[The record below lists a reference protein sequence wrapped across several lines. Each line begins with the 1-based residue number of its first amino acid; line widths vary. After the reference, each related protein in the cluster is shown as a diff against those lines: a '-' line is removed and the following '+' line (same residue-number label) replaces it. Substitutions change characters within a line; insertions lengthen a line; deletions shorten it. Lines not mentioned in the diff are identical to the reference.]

1 MAESMAPLDIAAKF
15 SSAHN
20 HCKGNRCPYVTGCT
34 GKPDT
39 CKLRDVAMVLRA
51 QEAEIDSLKITV
63 AGLRDIIL
71 MLQRYAAEQEE
82 INIRYRN
89 LVQAFQHGYKP
100 KRKLSHV
107 KYKRPVKP
115 RKKIPVEQMD
125 GDERYAQ
132 PDPPKNPPE
141 DPMVVI

>member
-1 MAESMAPLDIAAKF
+1 MSDSMKPFDIAATF

-20 HCKGNRCPYVTGCT
+20 HCKGNRCPYVSGCT

-39 CKLRDVAMVLRA
+39 CKLRDVAMVIRA

-63 AGLRDIIL
+63 AGLRDIIV

-82 INIRYRN
+82 INARYRN
-89 LVQAFQHGYKP
+89 LVQAFQKGYKP

-107 KYKRPVKP
+107 KGTRPVKP

-125 GDERYAQ
+125 GDVRYAL
-132 PDPPKNPPE
+132 PDPPPKYPDE
-141 DPMVVI
+141 PMVVI